1 MHKILVIGG
10 TGMLGKPVATHLADN
25 GFDVTVLSSHPDQAA
40 QAVGSRIRVVGGDV
54 RQTDTLAAAMTGID
68 AVYINLNA
76 EGDPEKLR
84 TIEVEGTANIARVA
98 GDSAVRRLMMISSS
112 NIGEGQPHSAYSEA
126 KLAAERSLKDSGIPY
141 TIFRASWFFDALPMM
156 IEKGGGRLLGHQKL
170 PLGWLAA
177 SDYAQQVAAALRTEE
192 AANRTFYC
200 LGPEKMTMLDAARR
214 YCAIRAPRIQPKEV
228 PFWQAKMAAALPGME
243 ILRHIIPFFEYMEQA
258 HEDVDPGPANALL
271 GPNTTTLERWAS
283 TLPPA

>member
-10 TGMLGKPVATHLADN
+10 TGMLGKPVATRLAGD
-25 GFDVTVLSSHPDQAA
+25 GFDVTVMSTQPEKAA
-40 QAVGSRIRVVGGDV
+40 ANLGNHIRVVDGDV
-54 RQTDTLAAAMTGID
+54 RRPETLTAALTASD
-68 AVYINLNA
+68 AVYISLNA

-84 TIEVEGTANIARVA
+84 SIEVEGTAAVVRVA
-98 GDSAVRRLMMISSS
+98 RDCGVRRLMMISSS
-112 NIGEGQPHSAYSEA
+112 NIGEGQPRSAYSDA
-126 KLAAERSLKDSGIPY
+126 KLTAERSLIDSGIPF

-177 SDYAQQVAAALRTEE
+177 SDYARQVAAALRTDS
-192 AANRTFYC
+192 AANQLFYC

-214 YCAIRAPRIQPKEV
+214 YCVLRAPQVKPQEV

-243 ILRHIIPFFEYMEQA
+243 ILRHIIPFFEYMEKA
-258 HEDVDPGPANALL
+258 HEDVDPRPANALL
-271 GPNTTTLERWAS
+271 GPNTTTLEEWAS